1 MGGKG
6 GRKQKKWRVKKKNE
20 KKLSFKREE
29 RKKIKK
35 RKRKV
40 QLLMKNENEE
50 PREDG
55 RGKKVGSEFVPAS
68 MATN

>member
-1 MGGKG
+1 
-6 GRKQKKWRVKKKNE
+6 
-20 KKLSFKREE
+20 
-29 RKKIKK
+29 
-35 RKRKV
+35 
-40 QLLMKNENEE
+40 MKNENEE